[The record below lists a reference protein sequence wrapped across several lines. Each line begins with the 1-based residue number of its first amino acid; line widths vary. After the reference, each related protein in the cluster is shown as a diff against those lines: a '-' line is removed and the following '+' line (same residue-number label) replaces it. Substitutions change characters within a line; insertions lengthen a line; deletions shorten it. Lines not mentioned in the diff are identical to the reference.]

1 MAKRYF
7 IRKSHGD
14 LVQEQN
20 RLLETLLSKQ
30 DGKERIFIQAQP
42 DNKDYVAQKWEQDP
56 TPKTAAEDIDFYFEL
71 DDIPYIPTS
80 PKGSAKLQSVETNKV
95 SFDGEN
101 VEKLK
106 KTRANKLD

>member
-30 DGKERIFIQAQP
+30 EGKERIIIQAQP
-42 DNKDYVAQKWEQDP
+42 DSKDYVTQKWEQDP
-56 TPKTAAEDIDFYFEL
+56 TPTVAEDIDFYFEL

-80 PKGSAKLQSVETNKV
+80 PKSSAKLQSVDTNKV

-106 KTRANKLD
+106 KTRASKLD